1 LRSTEI
7 SCVTT
12 VVMPF
17 GSYCQQVESMNN
29 VHAKIAWPAK
39 PRSRPIWCHMVE
51 TTADPDGIDVELMG
65 WTAPAERH
73 RVPDVVV
80 VGRRHRRG
88 AVRHAGYHHRS

>member
-1 LRSTEI
+1 MTEW
-7 SCVTT
+7 TQAE
-12 VVMPF
+12 MAAFAARF
-17 GSYCQQVESMNN
+17 GLARLAPEL
-29 VHAKIAWPAK
+29 K
-39 PRSRPIWCHMVE
+39 
-51 TTADPDGIDVELMG
+51 LMG